1 MKARS
6 VVSITIPLLIVF
18 IYLLGNIS
26 FAEYWP
32 TEKWQ
37 TSPPEKQRMSSDQL
51 KQINEYV
58 KEKLPDT
65 TSVLVVRNGYIV
77 FEEYYR
83 REKGDLRPLGSATR
97 SITSALIGIAIQ
109 EGYVAGVDEKMMSF
123 FTEFDSEALDP
134 QVREITI
141 RHLLTMTAGFGPD
154 LLGIAFPDRIQSM
167 LESPLKSE
175 PGDEFAYNS
184 TASNILS
191 MIITQTTG
199 LMALEFGEE
208 YLFEPLGI
216 TDLRWADMILF
227 TLGSQGLR
235 ITTQDMAKIGYLY
248 LNEGMWDGSQIIPKE
263 WVIESTKKQIE
274 VINSELWISDGYG
287 YQWWTFSVN
296 GHSAYTA
303 WGFDGQH
310 ICVIPDLNMVI
321 AITGSGGGLTKR
333 YLQIIDKLIVPA
345 VME

>member
-123 FTEFDSEALDP
+123 FPEFDSEALDP

-154 LLGIAFPDRIQSM
+154 LLGIAFPDRIQRM

-199 LMALEFGEE
+199 LMALEFGEK
-208 YLFEPLGI
+208 YLFEPLGVS
-216 TDLRWADMILF
+216 DLRWSDMILY
-227 TLGSQGLR
+227 TYGSQGLR
-235 ITTQDMAKIGYLY
+235 LTTRDMAKIGHLY
-248 LNEGMWDGSQIIPKE
+248 LNEGMWDGLQIIQKE
-263 WVIESTKKQIE
+263 WIVESTKKQIE
-274 VINSELWISDGYG
+274 VIDFELWISDGYG
-287 YQWWTFSVN
+287 YQWWTLSAN

-303 WGFDGQH
+303 WGHVGQH

-321 AITGSGGGLTKR
+321 AITADEGGFPKK
-333 YLQIIDKLIVPA
+333 YLQIINDFILPSI
-345 VME
+345 ME